1 MLNDQ
6 VVTIQEKIRPV
17 LQEAGISRAGL
28 FGSCARGEMNEASD
42 VDILVEFDRDQDMSL
57 LDFIGIEHEIEDVL
71 GREVDLVEYHL
82 LKPRIKDK
90 ILRQEVRIY
99 ER

>member
-28 FGSCARGEMNEASD
+28 FGSCARGEMNEAGD
-42 VDILVEFDRDQDMSL
+42 VDILVEPPEKFTLFSL
-57 LDFIGIEHEIEDVL
+57 SALQRRLENVL
-71 GREVDLVEYHL
+71 GRDVDVVTYRSLHHL
-82 LKPRIKDK
+82 LRDRI
-90 ILRQEVRIY
+90 LAEELSLSIY
-99 ER
+99 G

>member
-1 MLNDQ
+1 MLNSQ

-42 VDILVEFDRDQDMSL
+42 VDILVEPPEKFTLFSL
-57 LDFIGIEHEIEDVL
+57 SALQRRLENVL
-71 GREVDLVEYHL
+71 GRDVDVVTYRSLHHL
-82 LKPRIKDK
+82 LRDRI
-90 ILRQEVRIY
+90 LAEELSLSIY
-99 ER
+99 G